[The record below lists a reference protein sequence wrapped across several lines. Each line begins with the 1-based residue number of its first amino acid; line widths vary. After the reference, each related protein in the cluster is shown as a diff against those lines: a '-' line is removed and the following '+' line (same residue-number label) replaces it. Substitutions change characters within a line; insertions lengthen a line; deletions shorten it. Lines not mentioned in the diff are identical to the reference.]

1 MRLRLGGTRAWW
13 RMTCGRTEGEMSR
26 GSRARGGSAKGML
39 ESAAVAAGE
48 ACTTWYTVR
57 IRGCIDKGRHK
68 PDILEAAA

>member
-1 MRLRLGGTRAWW
+1 
-13 RMTCGRTEGEMSR
+13 MSR